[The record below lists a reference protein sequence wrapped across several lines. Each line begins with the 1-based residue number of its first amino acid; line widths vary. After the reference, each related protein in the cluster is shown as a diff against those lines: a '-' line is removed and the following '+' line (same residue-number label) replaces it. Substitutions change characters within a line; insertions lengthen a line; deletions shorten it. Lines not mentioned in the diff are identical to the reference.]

1 VKPLRLDPEQRFT
14 CRQCGRCCRRGWDI
28 ALTTGEVEA
37 YRRAKAARFYR
48 EREDAPE
55 GAEEDPFEPIPGHP
69 AYHRIRK
76 RADGACG
83 FLSPQNRCRIHEE
96 LGGAQKPLTCRLFPF
111 RFHPG
116 ETATLVTASFS
127 CPTVGRNDGA
137 LVSAQ
142 ERDLL
147 PLAKAWLRE
156 HPEEPGP
163 VELVAGVRLSAET
176 AEVLRSVL
184 RRILDRAGAQG
195 QPDIAE
201 SAARMAGLLDDLSRH
216 RVTRLKPHALAE
228 YVALVGPHAAVTQ
241 KTAPTKPPSA
251 LARLLFRGFLFVVL
265 AGQEQMEDRDS
276 AGLRLALRFR
286 LARLLAHVHG
296 LGPRVGRVDLRAAKR
311 ARVDLRDPEVQAL
324 ARNYLRAAIA
334 ALGTGRRP
342 MVEDLSLAAAYLNA
356 ACALAGLRAGAEGKE
371 KTDGADFADGLMQAA
386 DLTHAESGGLLG
398 SILGTLSGGVESVWM
413 LAAGGPFAGAQRA
426 APGARAAEE

>member
-1 VKPLRLDPEQRFT
+1 MKALRFDAEQRFT
-14 CRQCGRCCRRGWDI
+14 CRQCARCCRRGWDI
-28 ALTTGEVEA
+28 ALTAGEVEA
-37 YRRAKAARFYR
+37 YRRAKAGRFYR

-55 GAEEDPFEPIPGHP
+55 GTDLDPFEPIPGHP
-69 AYHRIRK
+69 AYQRIRK

-116 ETATLVTASFS
+116 EAATVVTASFS
-127 CPTVGRNDGA
+127 CPTVARSDGA

-142 ERDLL
+142 ERDLV

-156 HPEEPGP
+156 HPETPRG
-163 VELVAGVRLSAET
+163 VELVSGVPVSSET
-176 AEVLRSVL
+176 AEALRSVL
-184 RRILDRAGAQG
+184 LRILDRPGPSG
-195 QPDIAE
+195 EPDIAS
-201 SAARMAGLLDDLSRH
+201 SAARMAALLDDLSRY
-216 RVTRLKPHALAE
+216 RVTRLKPHALSE
-228 YVALVGPHAAVTQ
+228 YVALVGPHAAVTM
-241 KTAPTKPPSA
+241 KAVPAKPPSA

-265 AGQEQMEDRDS
+265 AGHEQADDRDG
-276 AGLRLALRFR
+276 AGLRLGLRLR

-296 LGPRVGRVDLRAAKR
+296 LGPRVGRLDLRAAR
-311 ARVDLRDPEVQAL
+311 RVRVDLGDADVRAL

-342 MVEDLSLAAAYLNA
+342 MVEDLSLAAAFLNA
-356 ACALAGLRAGAEGKE
+356 ACALAAVRAAAEGKPE
-371 KTDGADFADGLMQAA
+371 ASGTDFAEGLMQAV
-386 DLTHAESGGLLG
+386 DLTHADSGGWLG
-398 SILGTLSGGVESVWM
+398 SIVETLSAGVEAMWM

-426 APGARAAEE
+426 APAGRAAEE